1 MKTMNSIHR
10 DSARSHGK
18 GPSRVLQWDQA
29 GHTRGIDKQPA
40 VLAAHLHVLALDA
53 LLSKLCLIPI
63 DSPLNGGAEGIGP
76 CHMELFCLVSSWLS
90 RGRSAGHL
98 LYHHCL
104 MFATLPYLSLL
115 QGLRLPSSGA
125 CSLVALAVQSVPI
138 WARGFLD
145 AGSSDF
151 DSRRRS
157 SPALRHQ

>member
-1 MKTMNSIHR
+1 MMKTMNSIHR
-10 DSARSHGK
+10 DSARSHGR

-53 LLSKLCLIPI
+53 FLSKLCLIPI
-63 DSPLNGGAEGIGP
+63 DSPLDGGAKGIGP

-104 MFATLPYLSLL
+104 IFATLPYLSLL
-115 QGLRLPSSGA
+115 QGSTIAKLRGMQPRSIGCPICANLGARLPG
-125 CSLVALAVQSVPI
+125 C
-138 WARGFLD
+138 RKF
-145 AGSSDF
+145 
-151 DSRRRS
+151 
-157 SPALRHQ
+157 